1 MQVEKINPT
10 VSYTS
15 RNYPIKPFKIK
26 TDKGVLTCKE
36 IDYDKEY
43 GNSFYRNIGEF
54 FLDNFANTSSHP
66 FWKKCRKPT
75 LNLEIYRDYIRD
87 NVIEYRGMVKNPDTT
102 FLLGRNEW
110 GKIKAAIYTRPLE
123 IGKAKEPETL
133 YIDSL
138 AVNKRYRGHHIGK
151 KFMTKVINSS
161 KDRFKDSFLVAYNES
176 VPFYK
181 KLGYKITEDAPED
194 SRTLAKVALERI
206 DYPEY
211 AQFME
216 KTLSKNPSKK
226 WYQRADEQS

>member
-10 VSYTS
+10 ISYTS
-15 RNYPIKPFKIK
+15 KNYPIKPFKIK
-26 TDKGVLTCKE
+26 TDKGVLFCKE

-54 FLDNFANTSSHP
+54 FLDNFAATSSHP

-75 LNLEIYRDYIRD
+75 LDREIYNDYIRD
-87 NVIEYRGMVKNPDTT
+87 NVVEYRDMTKNPDTT
-102 FLLGRNEW
+102 FLLGRNKW
-110 GKIKAAIYTRPLE
+110 GRIKAAIYTRPFSM
-123 IGKAKEPETL
+123 GKAKEPDTL

-138 AVNKRYRGHHIGK
+138 AVNKKYRGKHIGK
-151 KFMTKVINSS
+151 IFMTKVINSS
-161 KDRFKDSFLVAYNES
+161 QDRFKDCFLVAYNES

-181 KLGYKITEDAPED
+181 RLGFKLTDGTPEE
-194 SRTLAKVALERI
+194 SRTLKEAAFERI
-206 DYPEY
+206 DFPEY